1 MSMMFG
7 YILNTIGNI
16 MDEMSAKQQL
26 WKRERESVNRFIK
39 KRKIPDKLKDRVVSY
54 LEYL

>member
-1 MSMMFG
+1 
-7 YILNTIGNI
+7 

-39 KRKIPDKLKDRVVSY
+39 KRKIPVKLKDRVVSY
-54 LEYL
+54 LEYLQL